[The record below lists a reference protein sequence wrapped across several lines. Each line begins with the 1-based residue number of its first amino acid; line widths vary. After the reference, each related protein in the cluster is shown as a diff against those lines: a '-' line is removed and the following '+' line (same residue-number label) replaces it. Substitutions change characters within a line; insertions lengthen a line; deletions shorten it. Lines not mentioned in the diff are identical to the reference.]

1 MHKASASRPSAFT
14 WPEERYAAG
23 EGLAKAARA
32 ARTALL
38 AIPTLFRAGPV
49 ERIIQQLDIALAEY
63 ERTRD
68 HP

>member
-1 MHKASASRPSAFT
+1 MTRSSSST

-23 EGLAKAARA
+23 EGLARAARA
-32 ARTALL
+32 ALL
-38 AIPTLFRAGPV
+38 TIPTLFRAGPV
-49 ERIIQQLDIALAEY
+49 ERVIQQLDAALAEY